1 MPFLFLFVF
10 YLQFVF
16 LIMTVQLFVPCF
28 IDQLYPQVA
37 FNTIKVLEKAGCIVK
52 YNEKQT
58 CCGQPAF
65 NAGFWGESK
74 DVCTKFVQDFDGA
87 DYIVSPSASCTGF
100 VRNNYGKL
108 FENNAFQSP
117 AKKVTNR
124 MFELS
129 EFLVK
134 ILNVTDLG
142 ASFNGKVTYHDSCAG
157 LRECNIKT
165 EPRTL
170 LNAVNGVELVEM
182 NDTDMCCGFGGS
194 FAVKFDT
201 ISVAMA
207 DQKIDNAI
215 ATNAEYIVSTD
226 MSCLMH
232 LDGRINFN
240 GQAIKVLHLAD
251 VLASGY

>member
-1 MPFLFLFVF
+1 M
-10 YLQFVF
+10 Q
-16 LIMTVQLFVPCF
+16 VQLFIPCF

-37 FNTIKVLEKAGCIVK
+37 FNTVKILEKAGCTVK
-52 YNEKQT
+52 YNTQQT

-87 DYIVSPSASCTGF
+87 DYIVSPSASCAGF

-117 AKKVTNR
+117 AKKVSSQI
-124 MFELS
+124 FELS

-134 ILNVTDLG
+134 ILRITDLG
-142 ASFNGKVTYHDSCAG
+142 ASFNGKATYHDSCAG
-157 LRECNIKT
+157 LRECNIKA
-165 EPRTL
+165 EPRVL
-170 LNAVNGVELVEM
+170 LNQVNGLELVEM
-182 NDTDMCCGFGGS
+182 NDNETCCGFGGS
-194 FAVKFDT
+194 FAVKYDT

-215 ATNAEYIVSTD
+215 ATEAEYIISTD

-232 LDGRINFN
+232 IDGRINHN
-240 GQAIKVLHLAD
+240 GQQIKVIHLAD

>member
-1 MPFLFLFVF
+1 MK
-10 YLQFVF
+10 
-16 LIMTVQLFVPCF
+16 VQLFIPCF

-37 FNTIKVLEKAGCIVK
+37 FNTVKVLEKAGCTVA
-52 YNEKQT
+52 YNTQQT

-87 DYIVSPSASCTGF
+87 DYIVSPSASCAGF

-117 AKKVTNR
+117 AKKVSSQI
-124 MFELS
+124 FELS

-134 ILNVTDLG
+134 ILAVTELG
-142 ASFNGKVTYHDSCAG
+142 ASFNGKATFHDSCAG
-157 LRECNIKT
+157 LRECNIKA
-165 EPRTL
+165 EPRAL
-170 LNAVNGVELVEM
+170 LSQVSGLELVEM
-182 NDTDMCCGFGGS
+182 NDTETCCGFGGS
-194 FAVKFDT
+194 FAVKYDT

-207 DQKIDNAI
+207 DQKIDHAI
-215 ATNAEYIVSTD
+215 ATEAEYIISTD

-240 GQAIKVLHLAD
+240 GQQIKVIHLAD

>member
-1 MPFLFLFVF
+1 MK
-10 YLQFVF
+10 
-16 LIMTVQLFVPCF
+16 VQLFIPCF

-37 FNTIKVLEKAGCIVK
+37 FNTVKVLEKAGCTVA
-52 YNEKQT
+52 YNTQQT

-87 DYIVSPSASCTGF
+87 DYIVSPSASCAGF

-117 AKKVTNR
+117 AKKVSSQI
-124 MFELS
+124 FELS

-134 ILNVTDLG
+134 ILAVTELG
-142 ASFNGKVTYHDSCAG
+142 ASFNGKATFHDSCAG
-157 LRECNIKT
+157 LRECNIKA
-165 EPRTL
+165 EPRAL
-170 LNAVNGVELVEM
+170 LSQVNGLDLVEM
-182 NDTDMCCGFGGS
+182 NDTETCCGFGGS
-194 FAVKFDT
+194 FAVKYDT

-207 DQKIDNAI
+207 DQKIDHAI
-215 ATNAEYIVSTD
+215 ATEAEYIISTD

-240 GQAIKVLHLAD
+240 GQQIKVIHLAD

>member
-1 MPFLFLFVF
+1 MK
-10 YLQFVF
+10 
-16 LIMTVQLFVPCF
+16 VQLFIPCF

-37 FNTIKVLEKAGCIVK
+37 FNTVKILEKAGCTVS
-52 YNEKQT
+52 YNTQQT

-87 DYIVSPSASCTGF
+87 DYIVSPSASCAGF
-100 VRNNYGKL
+100 IRNNYGKL

-117 AKKVTNR
+117 AKKVSSQI
-124 MFELS
+124 FELS

-134 ILNVTDLG
+134 ILGVTALG
-142 ASFNGKVTYHDSCAG
+142 ASFIGKATFHDSCAG
-157 LRECNIKT
+157 LRECNIKA
-165 EPRTL
+165 EPRAL
-170 LNAVNGVELVEM
+170 LSQVEGLELVEM
-182 NDTDMCCGFGGS
+182 NDNETCCGFGGS
-194 FAVKFDT
+194 FAVKYDT

-215 ATNAEYIVSTD
+215 ATEAEYIISTD

-232 LDGRINFN
+232 IDGRINHN
-240 GQAIKVLHLAD
+240 GQQIKVIHLAD
-251 VLASGY
+251 ILASGY

>member
-1 MPFLFLFVF
+1 MK
-10 YLQFVF
+10 
-16 LIMTVQLFVPCF
+16 VQLFIPCF

-37 FNTIKVLEKAGCIVK
+37 FNTVKVLEKAGCTVA
-52 YNEKQT
+52 YNTQQT

-87 DYIVSPSASCTGF
+87 DYIVSPSASCAGF

-117 AKKVTNR
+117 AKKLSSQI
-124 MFELS
+124 FELS

-134 ILNVTDLG
+134 VLAVTELG
-142 ASFNGKVTYHDSCAG
+142 ASFNGKATFHDSCAG
-157 LRECNIKT
+157 LRECNIKA
-165 EPRTL
+165 EPRAL
-170 LNAVNGVELVEM
+170 LSQVNGLELVEM
-182 NDTDMCCGFGGS
+182 NDTETCCGFGGS
-194 FAVKFDT
+194 FAVKYDT

-207 DQKIDNAI
+207 DQKIDHAI
-215 ATNAEYIVSTD
+215 ATEAEYIISTD

-240 GQAIKVLHLAD
+240 GQQIKVIHLAD

>member
-1 MPFLFLFVF
+1 
-10 YLQFVF
+10 
-16 LIMTVQLFVPCF
+16 MTVQLFIPCF
-28 IDQLYPQVA
+28 IDQLYPTVA
-37 FNTIKVLEKAGCIVK
+37 FNTIKVLEKAGCTVK
-52 YNEKQT
+52 YNEQQT

-100 VRNNYGKL
+100 VRNNYNQL

-117 AKKVTNR
+117 AKKVTNQI
-124 MFELS
+124 FELS

-134 ILNVTDLG
+134 ILKVTDIG
-142 ASFNGKVTYHDSCAG
+142 ASFDAKVTYHDSCAG
-157 LRECNIKT
+157 LRECKIKQ
-165 EPRTL
+165 EPRDL
-170 LNAVNGVELVEM
+170 LSKVAGLELVEM
-182 NDTDMCCGFGGS
+182 DNTDTCCGFGGS
-194 FAVKFDT
+194 FAVKYDT

-215 ATNAEYIVSTD
+215 ATHAEYIVSTD

-240 GQAIKVLHLAD
+240 GQAIKVIHLAD
-251 VLASGY
+251 VLANGY

>member
-1 MPFLFLFVF
+1 
-10 YLQFVF
+10 
-16 LIMTVQLFVPCF
+16 MTVQLFVPCF

-37 FNTIKVLEKAGCIVK
+37 FNTIKVLEKAGCKVK
-52 YNEKQT
+52 YNDQQT

-65 NAGFWGESK
+65 NAGFWGEAK

-87 DYIVSPSASCTGF
+87 EYIVSPSASCTGF
-100 VRNNYGKL
+100 VRNSFGKI

-117 AKKVTNR
+117 ARKVANN

-129 EFLVK
+129 EFLTKV
-134 ILNVTDLG
+134 LNITDLG
-142 ASFNGKVTYHDSCAG
+142 ASFNAKVTYHDSCAG
-157 LRECNIKT
+157 LRECKIK
-165 EPRTL
+165 EAPRQL
-170 LNAVNGVELVEM
+170 LQAVSGLEFIEM
-182 NDTDMCCGFGGS
+182 NDTDTCCGFGGS
-194 FAVKFDT
+194 FSVKNAT

-207 DQKIDNAI
+207 DQKIDNAV
-215 ATNAEYIVSTD
+215 ATNAEFIVSTD

-240 GQAIKVLHLAD
+240 GQAIKVIHLTD

>member
-1 MPFLFLFVF
+1 MK
-10 YLQFVF
+10 
-16 LIMTVQLFVPCF
+16 VQLFIPCF

-37 FNTIKVLEKAGCIVK
+37 FNTVKVLEKAGCTVA
-52 YNEKQT
+52 YNTQQT

-74 DVCTKFVQDFDGA
+74 DVCTKFVQDFDSA
-87 DYIVSPSASCTGF
+87 DYIVSPSASCAGF
-100 VRNNYGKL
+100 IRNNYGKL

-142 ASFNGKVTYHDSCAG
+142 AKFEGKATYHDSCAG
-157 LRECNIKT
+157 LRECNIKQ

-170 LNAVNGVELVEM
+170 LSKVAGLELVEM
-182 NDTDMCCGFGGS
+182 NEVETCCGFGGS
-194 FAVKFDT
+194 FAVKYDT
-201 ISVAMA
+201 ISVSMA
-207 DQKIDNAI
+207 DQKIENI
-215 ATNAEYIVSTD
+215 INTKAEYLISTD
-226 MSCLMH
+226 SSCLMH
-232 LDGRINFN
+232 LDGRMKFN
-240 GQAIKVLHLAD
+240 GNNVQILHLAD

>member
-1 MPFLFLFVF
+1 MK
-10 YLQFVF
+10 
-16 LIMTVQLFVPCF
+16 VQLFIPCF

-37 FNTIKVLEKAGCIVK
+37 FNTVKVLEKAGCTVA
-52 YNEKQT
+52 YNTQQT

-87 DYIVSPSASCTGF
+87 DYIVSPSASCAGF

-117 AKKVTNR
+117 AKKVASQI
-124 MFELS
+124 FELS

-134 ILNVTDLG
+134 VLAVTELG
-142 ASFNGKVTYHDSCAG
+142 ASFNGKATFHDSCAG
-157 LRECNIKT
+157 LRECNIKA
-165 EPRTL
+165 EPRAL
-170 LNAVNGVELVEM
+170 LSQVNGLELVEM
-182 NDTDMCCGFGGS
+182 NDTETCCGFGGS
-194 FAVKFDT
+194 FAVKYDT

-207 DQKIDNAI
+207 DQKIDHAI
-215 ATNAEYIVSTD
+215 ATEAEYIISTD

-240 GQAIKVLHLAD
+240 GQQIKVIHLAD

>member
-1 MPFLFLFVF
+1 M
-10 YLQFVF
+10 Q
-16 LIMTVQLFVPCF
+16 VQLFIPCF

-37 FNTIKVLEKAGCIVK
+37 FNTVKILEKAGCTVK
-52 YNEKQT
+52 YNTQQT

-87 DYIVSPSASCTGF
+87 DYIVSPSASCAGF

-117 AKKVTNR
+117 AKKVSSQI
-124 MFELS
+124 FELS

-134 ILNVTDLG
+134 ILGITDLG
-142 ASFNGKVTYHDSCAG
+142 ASFNGKATYHDSCAG
-157 LRECNIKT
+157 LRECNIKA
-165 EPRTL
+165 EPRVL
-170 LNAVNGVELVEM
+170 LNQVNGLELVEM
-182 NDTDMCCGFGGS
+182 NDNETCCGFGGS
-194 FAVKFDT
+194 FAVKYDT

-207 DQKIDNAI
+207 DQKIENAI
-215 ATNAEYIVSTD
+215 ATEAEYIISTD

-232 LDGRINFN
+232 IDGRINHN
-240 GQAIKVLHLAD
+240 GQQIKVIHLAD
-251 VLASGY
+251 ILASGY

>member
-1 MPFLFLFVF
+1 MK
-10 YLQFVF
+10 
-16 LIMTVQLFVPCF
+16 VQLFIPCF

-37 FNTIKVLEKAGCIVK
+37 FNTVKILEKAGCTVA
-52 YNEKQT
+52 YNTQQT

-87 DYIVSPSASCTGF
+87 DYIVSPSASCAGF
-100 VRNNYGKL
+100 IRNNYGKL

-117 AKKVTNR
+117 AKKVSSQI
-124 MFELS
+124 FELS

-134 ILNVTDLG
+134 ILGMTELG
-142 ASFNGKVTYHDSCAG
+142 ASFNGKATFHDSCAG
-157 LRECNIKT
+157 LRECNIKE
-165 EPRTL
+165 EPRAL
-170 LNAVNGVELVEM
+170 LSQVNGLELVEM
-182 NDTDMCCGFGGS
+182 NDTETCCGFGGS
-194 FAVKFDT
+194 FAVKYDT

-207 DQKIDNAI
+207 DQKIDHAI
-215 ATNAEYIVSTD
+215 ATEAEYIISTD

-240 GQAIKVLHLAD
+240 GQQIKVIHLAD
-251 VLASGY
+251 VLSSGY

>member
-1 MPFLFLFVF
+1 MK
-10 YLQFVF
+10 
-16 LIMTVQLFVPCF
+16 VQLFIPCF

-37 FNTIKVLEKAGCIVK
+37 FNTVKILEKAGCTVA
-52 YNEKQT
+52 YNTQQT

-87 DYIVSPSASCTGF
+87 DYIVSPSASCAGF

-117 AKKVTNR
+117 AKKLSSQI
-124 MFELS
+124 FELS

-134 ILNVTDLG
+134 ILGITDLG
-142 ASFNGKVTYHDSCAG
+142 ASFNGKVTFHDSCAG
-157 LRECNIKT
+157 LRECNIKA
-165 EPRTL
+165 EPRAL
-170 LNAVNGVELVEM
+170 LSQVNGLELVEM
-182 NDTDMCCGFGGS
+182 NDTETCCGFGGS
-194 FAVKFDT
+194 FAVKYDT

-207 DQKIDNAI
+207 DQKIDHAI
-215 ATNAEYIVSTD
+215 ATEAEYIISTD

-240 GQAIKVLHLAD
+240 GQQIKVIHLAD

>member
-1 MPFLFLFVF
+1 MK
-10 YLQFVF
+10 
-16 LIMTVQLFVPCF
+16 VQLFIPCF

-37 FNTIKVLEKAGCIVK
+37 FNTVKILEKAGCTVV
-52 YNEKQT
+52 YNTQQT

-87 DYIVSPSASCTGF
+87 DYIVSPSASCAGF
-100 VRNNYGKL
+100 IRNNYGKL

-117 AKKVTNR
+117 AKKVSSQI
-124 MFELS
+124 FELS

-134 ILNVTDLG
+134 ILGITELG
-142 ASFNGKVTYHDSCAG
+142 ASFNGKATFHDSCAG
-157 LRECNIKT
+157 LRECNIKA
-165 EPRTL
+165 EPRVL
-170 LNAVNGVELVEM
+170 LSQVTGLELVEM
-182 NDTDMCCGFGGS
+182 NDTETCCGFGGS
-194 FAVKFDT
+194 FAVKYDT

-215 ATNAEYIVSTD
+215 ATEAEFIISTD

-232 LDGRINFN
+232 LDGRINHH
-240 GQAIKVLHLAD
+240 GQQIKVIHLAD
-251 VLASGY
+251 ILASGY